1 MLSKLVMAAI
11 QSTAGTSY
19 LRVNS
24 RLDMSVRVAAG
35 DPDASKQAFQANNL
49 NR

>member
-11 QSTAGTSY
+11 FSTAGTSY

-24 RLDMSVRVAAG
+24 RPDSSIRVAAG
-35 DPDASKQAFQANNL
+35 DASKQAFQANNL